1 MMSHACPCDGVSGMR
16 TMLDALIPALD
27 VLREGARLT
36 VMRLLLCSYDCD
48 CDITS
53 NHTDM

>member
-1 MMSHACPCDGVSGMR
+1 MSQACPCDDVSGMR